1 MEAFEA
7 HSSDFVANPDPVFK
21 IKINQLNVA
30 NLYNVMNKLV
40 MQILKIIM
48 LLYLKFQLSTL
59 CELEGTL

>member
-40 MQILKIIM
+40 MP
-48 LLYLKFQLSTL
+48 F
-59 CELEGTL
+59 